1 MSQGRNTREEVQLEC
16 DPGRT
21 LLHASFY
28 LWNKAGRFPLTAW
41 LDAQEILRH
50 ARNECEDQ
58 DRIEFVRRIEH
69 ASENPPV
76 AS

>member
-1 MSQGRNTREEVQLEC
+1 MGIVQDISEDVLLEY

-21 LLHASFY
+21 LLHASYY
-28 LWNKAGRFPLTAW
+28 LWKQAGRFPLTAW
-41 LDAQEILRH
+41 VDAQEILRH

-69 ASENPPV
+69 ASEDALI

>member
-1 MSQGRNTREEVQLEC
+1 M
-16 DPGRT
+16 
-21 LLHASFY
+21 
-28 LWNKAGRFPLTAW
+28 RFEAAPQVTSLRAFSPNH
-41 LDAQEILRH
+41 AQEILRH

-69 ASENPPV
+69 ASENPLV